1 MAGGLLGLRA
11 LSSPWEPG
19 PVFLVKLLSDHV
31 RFLIRF
37 LPGRGSISSSSATQP
52 GDPSNS

>member
-1 MAGGLLGLRA
+1 MLAWAPEPALLL
-11 LSSPWEPG
+11 G

-37 LPGRGSISSSSATQP
+37 LPGRGRISCSSTAQL
-52 GDPSNS
+52 GGH